1 MLILKIENQ
10 ELENKFIAFTKSQK
24 KAVEEV
30 AVDAMNYFMSM
41 KKESS
46 GITYTKKDPL
56 MHLQKI
62 TYEYDESEDLSDV
75 KPYSHVEDSSSCI
88 HELRRKKNR

>member
-1 MLILKIENQ
+1 MLTLKIDNS
-10 ELENKFIAFTKSQK
+10 ELESKFIEFAKSQK

-41 KKESS
+41 KKESN

-56 MHLQKI
+56 KHMRKI
-62 TYEYDESEDLSDV
+62 TYEYDESMCDEVALT
-75 KPYSHVEDSSSCI
+75 HIEDSAKYI
-88 HELRRKKNR
+88 HDLRRKKK